1 MRTIPY
7 RVSEFLNARLNMKI
21 PIKGALQL
29 LVVATLA
36 VCSLASLAM
45 PKAAENEDAPV
56 TTIADVA
63 RPRLSAKPAKRQMTV
78 KSKKA
83 AKRKAA
89 SAGKPSRKAKAVK
102 AKSVRS
108 RKTLSRSRR

>member
-1 MRTIPY
+1 MPY
-7 RVSEFLNARLNMKI
+7 RVSELLNAGSNMKT
-21 PIKGALQL
+21 PTKGALHL
-29 LVVATLA
+29 LVAATLA
-36 VCSLASLAM
+36 FCSLPSLAM
-45 PKAAENEDAPV
+45 PKAAENEEAPV

-89 SAGKPSRKAKAVK
+89 TAGKPSRKAKAVK

-108 RKTLSRSRR
+108 SKTPSRSRQ